1 MKSVVLTVIIVA
13 SLFGCA
19 SRPSFQTQAAS
30 ATENIVMSPAV
41 HTKQEFVAHT
51 GSGAFANY
59 LSQEVFFPPVKQVY
73 LDVQKKMGLELKNR
87 GEAHITVVT
96 PPEYDG
102 ALKKFVSIDDIN
114 RIATSMDLQAAAFK
128 PVCVGM
134 GTAKRNNRDEKT
146 FYIVV
151 ESARLVEIR
160 QAIENEFIA
169 KGGRPG
175 DFSAT
180 KFFPHITV
188 GFTQA
193 DLHESDGVIKD
204 KNSCV
209 LNIEER

>member
-1 MKSVVLTVIIVA
+1 M
-13 SLFGCA
+13 
-19 SRPSFQTQAAS
+19 
-30 ATENIVMSPAV
+30 
-41 HTKQEFVAHT
+41 
-51 GSGAFANY
+51 
-59 LSQEVFFPPVKQVY
+59 EVFKTQIFCCN
-73 LDVQKKMGLELKNR
+73 LNGCLK
-87 GEAHITVVT
+87 
-96 PPEYDG
+96 EYASKYNLIRHVRINHLKAKAG
-102 ALKKFVSIDDIN
+102 KCEICGKKFVSIDDIN
-114 RIATSMDLQAAAFK
+114 RIATSMDVQAASFK

-160 QAIENEFIA
+160 QAIENEFIV

-188 GFTQA
+188 GFTQT